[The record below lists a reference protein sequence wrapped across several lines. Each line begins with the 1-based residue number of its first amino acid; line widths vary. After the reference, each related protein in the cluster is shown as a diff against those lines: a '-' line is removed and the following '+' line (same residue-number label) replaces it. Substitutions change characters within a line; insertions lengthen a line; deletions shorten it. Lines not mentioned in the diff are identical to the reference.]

1 MNKFYAFL
9 FLVPTFL
16 LGNLSY
22 QIHNRPLAKVE
33 DKVITLIDLVKQMD
47 SYLYTNRLT
56 PTPEERVQFYNSNWK
71 YVLNQCVD
79 SELMLLIAKERE
91 LKVSEGDVREEMFK
105 RYGSNMQTT
114 LAELKLSYVEAKEM
128 VEHELIVEQ
137 VQGYNIQAKAMQ
149 EVTPQEVKNAYF
161 AYLLS
166 HPQTKEWTYQ
176 VLSITGDDPELAS
189 QVATQAYDLLHDQ
202 KLSPSEVQEI
212 LKKETPLTL
221 SLSQD
226 YTSEERKLSESHKS
240 ILTALREGEVSL
252 PEKQLSR
259 STGKTAYRLFIVK
272 HYENKGAPL
281 FNDMESKLKSALLQA
296 KSQEESAAFYAKL
309 REKYHYTPLATP
321 PDYEPFTFAP

>member
-1 MNKFYAFL
+1 MNKFYAL
-9 FLVPTFL
+9 LLLVPSFL

-33 DKVITLIDLVKQMD
+33 DRVITLMDLVKQMD

-56 PTPEERVQFYNSNWK
+56 PSAEERVQFYKNNWK
-71 YVLNQCVD
+71 YVLDQCVD

-91 LKVSEGDVREEMFK
+91 LTVSEGDVREEMFR

-114 LAELKLSYVEAKEM
+114 LAELKLSYLEAKEM
-128 VEHELIVEQ
+128 VEHEMIVEQ

-166 HPQTKEWTYQ
+166 HPATKEWTYQ
-176 VLSITGDDPELAS
+176 VLSITGDDPEISS
-189 QVATQAYDLLHDQ
+189 QGATKAYELLHD
-202 KLSPSEVQEI
+202 KNLSPLEVKESLAQETKLNI
-212 LKKETPLTL
+212 
-221 SLSQD
+221 SLSQE
-226 YTSEERKLSESHKS
+226 YTSEEKKLSESHKS
-240 ILTALREGEVSL
+240 ILTALKKGEVSL
-252 PEKQLSR
+252 PEKQISR
-259 STGKTAYRLFIVK
+259 STGKPAYRLFIVK
-272 HYENKGAPL
+272 HFENKGAPL
-281 FNDMESKLKSALLQA
+281 FNEMENKLKSALLQA
-296 KSQEESAAFYAKL
+296 KSHEESVAFYAKL